1 MDFEYI
7 LNNKI
12 YAAAANY
19 VSKTHSA
26 ADNDFQNAINIA
38 ATKAFVA
45 GAKYIVDNIDNIYN
59 IKTNFKNLINN
70 KNE

>member
-12 YAAAANY
+12 YAAAADY
-19 VSKTHSA
+19 VLKTHST

-38 ATKAFVA
+38 VTKAFIA
-45 GAKYIVDNIDNIYN
+45 GAKYIIDDIDNIYN

>member
-1 MDFEYI
+1 MDFEYL

-12 YAAAANY
+12 HAAAADY
-19 VSKTHSA
+19 VLKNHSD

-38 ATKAFVA
+38 VTKAFIA
-45 GAKYIVDNIDNIYN
+45 GAKYIIDDIDNIYN

>member
-1 MDFEYI
+1 MDFEHI

-19 VSKTHSA
+19 VLKTHSA

-38 ATKAFVA
+38 ATKAFIA
-45 GAKYIVDNIDNIYN
+45 GSKYIIDNIDNIY
-59 IKTNFKNLINN
+59 NFKNLINN

>member
-1 MDFEYI
+1 MNFEYLI
-7 LNNKI
+7 NNKI
-12 YAAAANY
+12 HAAATVY
-19 VSKTHSA
+19 VLKNHSD

-38 ATKAFVA
+38 VTKAFIA
-45 GAKYIVDNIDNIYN
+45 GAKYIIDDIDNIYN

>member
-12 YAAAANY
+12 YAAADDY
-19 VSKTHSA
+19 VLKTHST

-38 ATKAFVA
+38 VTKAFVA
-45 GAKYIVDNIDNIYN
+45 GAKYIIDNIDNIYN